1 MVPGPVKS
9 CIMLTADVPP
19 AAFSACVSNN
29 TACGSRCGTW
39 LSWVDG
45 CWLPTDLTIRTKITE
60 KTTKRDKPLRGR
72 WCCGRRVGLT
82 DHPRCCLLESSC
94 KPLCE
99 SMERLLTAAN
109 SISQRSI
116 HDFST
121 TPHDRGHANPQPS
134 SEYAKVLHPTGLAIR
149 AVLPEVARTVGAGA
163 DSGLPALFDE

>member
-1 MVPGPVKS
+1 MIFLVRLGILLGHTTHY
-9 CIMLTADVPP
+9 CL
-19 AAFSACVSNN
+19 
-29 TACGSRCGTW
+29 
-39 LSWVDG
+39 
-45 CWLPTDLTIRTKITE
+45 RT
-60 KTTKRDKPLRGR
+60 KPLRGR

-121 TPHDRGHANPQPS
+121 TPHDRGHANPQLS
-134 SEYAKVLHPTGLAIR
+134 SEYPKVLHPTGLAIR
-149 AVLPEVARTVGAGA
+149 AVLPEVARIVGAGA